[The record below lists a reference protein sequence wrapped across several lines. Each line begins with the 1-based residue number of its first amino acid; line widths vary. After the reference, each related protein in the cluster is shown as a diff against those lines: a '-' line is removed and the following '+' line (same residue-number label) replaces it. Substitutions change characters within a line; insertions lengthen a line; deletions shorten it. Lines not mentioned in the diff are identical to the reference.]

1 MVSPLLSRRRGVS
14 SRRYRLACL
23 PARFCTRCCGRAH
36 LLAPLRGRA
45 HLLAP
50 RCALLRCGV
59 SWLLR
64 RPSAIPWQCDVN
76 RSALRF
82 FQQCCQLRL
91 NVPVGHCANCGYASR
106 KLGSATIF
114 RSAGSSVWRFC
125 GFLCICWVRCLC
137 ASLFVFMIFSC
148 RKRSEHGG
156 RRRRGNMLSTPSPH
170 ISSRYHGLGHC
181 SGA

>member
-23 PARFCTRCCGRAH
+23 PARFGTRCCGRAH

-64 RPSAIPWQCDVN
+64 RPSAVPWQCDVN

-91 NVPVGHCANCGYASR
+91 NVLVGHCANCGYATR
-106 KLGSATIF
+106 KPCSATMF
-114 RSAGSSVWRFC
+114 RSGGSSVWRFC
-125 GFLCICWVRCLC
+125 GFCTCWVAVSCSR
-137 ASLFVFMIFSC
+137 FVTSFLRSSFFIQD
-148 RKRSEHGG
+148 KRRQRRREG
-156 RRRRGNMLSTPSPH
+156 RRLAGAAPISPSA
-170 ISSRYHGLGHC
+170 R
-181 SGA
+181 